1 MLDSITI
8 PLRPFLV
15 FAVVLAR
22 VGGLVT
28 FAPFWGHGA
37 IAPRVRALLALMLAF
52 CVTPL
57 VTPRIPTPPAELT
70 GLTLILIG
78 EALIGCAL
86 GFVGRLVL
94 SALTVAA
101 EMITF
106 QLGLSLASTIDP
118 ATHART
124 TALGTFAQ
132 MIGLMVLLAADGHH
146 WFLLATGRSF
156 DLHTP
161 SLPQMTPLLVQL
173 LVRLS
178 ADAFNIGV
186 ALAAPVIIA
195 LLLAEFALAVAGRV
209 APQLQIFLLG
219 FPVKIA
225 VGLWI
230 IGATLYFLPGAVRT
244 ILYAL
249 RADLLRAAGAF

>member
-146 WFLLATGRSF
+146 WFLLATVRSF

>member
-8 PLRPFLV
+8 PLRPVLV

-37 IAPRVRALLALMLAF
+37 IAPRVRALVALALAL
-52 CVTPL
+52 CVTP
-57 VTPRIPTPPAELT
+57 VVMPRLPTPPADLV
-70 GLTLILIG
+70 GLTLVLLG
-78 EALIGCAL
+78 EVIVGCAL
-86 GFVGRLVL
+86 GFVGRLAM
-94 SALTVAA
+94 SALTIAA

-132 MIGLMVLLAADGHH
+132 MMGLMVLLAVDGHH
-146 WFLLATGRSF
+146 WFLLATVRSF
-156 DLHTP
+156 DLHAP
-161 SLPQMTPLLVQL
+161 SLPHATPLLAQL
-173 LVRLS
+173 LLRLS
-178 ADAFNIGV
+178 ADALSIGV
-186 ALAAPVIIA
+186 ALAAPVIIV
-195 LLLAEFALAVAGRV
+195 LLLTELALAVAGRA
-209 APQLQIFLLG
+209 APQLQIFLLS
-219 FPVKIA
+219 FPAKIA
-225 VGLWI
+225 VGLWV

-244 ILYAL
+244 VLYSL
-249 RADLLRAAGAF
+249 RADLLRVTGAF